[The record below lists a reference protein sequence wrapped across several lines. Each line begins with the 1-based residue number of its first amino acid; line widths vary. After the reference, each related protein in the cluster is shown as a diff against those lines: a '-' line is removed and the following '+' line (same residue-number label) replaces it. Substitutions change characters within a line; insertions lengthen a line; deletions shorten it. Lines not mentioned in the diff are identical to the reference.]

1 VNAGKSAFVESVRA
15 GNGPASLAA
24 VPNPRTIAATLDET
38 RTYLSRRDCLKVA
51 IAGGAMGFAG
61 GCRHAEQARKAPEAD
76 AGARAEPAASALSIN
91 RPRLRGEDFTHGHAK
106 RDGVS
111 FPRASRAESC
121 EVVIIGGGP
130 SGLCA
135 AHLLAD
141 RDIVLLEKES
151 RWGGN
156 CSTDEWEG
164 IPYSTGAAFYSEGD
178 TELVELLRS
187 VGVPGQKV
195 HGGDSLIVGGE
206 PYFDFFGA
214 GANRLPFPEHVRD
227 DFKRSFERAMHFHRH
242 RDSDELDR
250 LSFVDFLSPY
260 GVELR
265 EFWQRYAASN
275 WGGAPEH
282 TSLRVGVQ
290 AYGWLE
296 GTEKRLTYPGG
307 LGVATKALAR
317 ALEPKLGSRMRQ
329 RSFVHHVETDGNEVL
344 VHAVTDGE
352 PSLLRA
358 KAVILAVPKFL
369 AARLVPELPDAQR
382 EAMQGF
388 RYSPYAVL
396 NVCLNRRGPEPAYD
410 NWFLDTPF
418 ADFIPADW
426 VTYAG
431 KGPDAR
437 KTVLTVYHPLAEPR
451 RAELLDDARLVELSE
466 DTVRHLTRH
475 FPSIKEEVAE
485 VRAFRRGHA
494 LPIPTPGQLER
505 ANVAARSHGR
515 ILFAHS
521 DSRGDVSS
529 LPGALRA
536 AKEAVHAFAAVEPR
550 AKATARAVTG

>member
-1 VNAGKSAFVESVRA
+1 
-15 GNGPASLAA
+15 
-24 VPNPRTIAATLDET
+24 LDET
-38 RTYLSRRDCLKVA
+38 KTYLSRRDCLKVV
-51 IAGGAMGFAG
+51 IAGGAMGLAS
-61 GCRHAEQARKAPEAD
+61 GCRHAERPREAPAAD
-76 AGARAEPAASALSIN
+76 AGAPAEPASISLAG
-91 RPRLRGEDFTHGHAK
+91 RPRLHGEDFTHGHEK
-106 RDGVS
+106 RDGAV
-111 FPRASRAESC
+111 FARAARAEAC
-121 EVVIIGGGP
+121 EVVVIGGGP

-141 RDIVLLEKES
+141 REVVLLEKED
-151 RWGGN
+151 RYGGN
-156 CSTDEWEG
+156 CSSDEWEG
-164 IPYSTGAAFYSEGD
+164 VPYSSGAAFYSEGD
-178 TELVELLRS
+178 TELVDLLQS
-187 VGVPGQKV
+187 VGAPGQKV
-195 HGGDSLIVGGE
+195 LGGDSLIVAGE

-214 GANRLPFPEHVRD
+214 GAGRLPFPERVRD
-227 DFKRSFERAMHFHRH
+227 DFKRSFARAMQFHRS
-242 RDSDELDR
+242 RESSELDR
-250 LSFVDFLSPY
+250 LSFAEFLKPY
-260 GVELR
+260 GLELR
-265 EFWQRYAASN
+265 EFWQRYAGSN

-296 GTEKRLTYPGG
+296 GTEKRLTFPGG

-317 ALEPKLGSRMRQ
+317 AVESKLGARMRK
-329 RSFVHHVETDGNEVL
+329 RSFVHHVESDGDEVL

-369 AARLVPELPDAQR
+369 AARLVPELPAAQR

-388 RYSPYAVL
+388 RYSPYAVV
-396 NVCLNRRGPEPAYD
+396 NVCLTGRGPEPAYD

-431 KGPDAR
+431 KGPEPR
-437 KTVLTVYHPLAEPR
+437 KTVLTVYHPLAELR
-451 RAELLDDARLVELSE
+451 RAELLDDGRLVELSE

-475 FPSIKEEVAE
+475 FPGLAGQVAE

-505 ANVAARSHGR
+505 ADIAARSHGR

-536 AKEAVHAFAAVEPR
+536 AKQAVRSLTALEPARRAA
-550 AKATARAVTG
+550 AHAVTG

>member
-1 VNAGKSAFVESVRA
+1 
-15 GNGPASLAA
+15 
-24 VPNPRTIAATLDET
+24 LDET
-38 RTYLSRRDCLKVA
+38 KTYLSRRDCLKVV
-51 IAGGAMGFAG
+51 IAGGAMGLAPA
-61 GCRHAEQARKAPEAD
+61 CRHAERPREAPATD
-76 AGARAEPAASALSIN
+76 AGVRAEPAASALAVA
-91 RPRLRGEDFTHGHAK
+91 RPRLHGEDFKHGHAK

-111 FPRASRAESC
+111 FPRATRAEAC

-135 AHLLAD
+135 AHLLAE
-141 RDIVLLEKES
+141 RDVVLLEKED
-151 RWGGN
+151 RYGGN
-156 CSTDEWEG
+156 CSSDVWEG
-164 IPYSTGAAFYSEGD
+164 VPYSSGAAFYSEGD
-178 TELVELLRS
+178 TELVDLLRS
-187 VGVPGQKV
+187 VGSPGQKV
-195 HGGDSLIVGGE
+195 VGGDSLIVAGE

-214 GANRLPFPEHVRD
+214 GAGRLPFAERVRD
-227 DFKRSFERAMHFHRH
+227 DFKRSFERAMDLHRS
-242 RDSDELDR
+242 RESGELDR
-250 LSFVDFLSPY
+250 TSFAEFLASY

-265 EFWQRYAASN
+265 EFWHRYAGSN

-296 GTEKRLTYPGG
+296 GTEKRLTFPGG

-317 ALEPKLGSRMRQ
+317 SLEAKLGARMRR
-329 RSFVHHVETDGNEVL
+329 RSFVHHVESDGNEVL
-344 VHAVTDGE
+344 VHTVSDGE

-369 AARLVPELPDAQR
+369 AARLVPELPAAQR

-388 RYSPYAVL
+388 RYSPYAVV
-396 NVCLNRRGPEPAYD
+396 NVCLTSRGPEPAYD

-431 KGPDAR
+431 KGPASR
-437 KTVLTVYHPLAEPR
+437 KTVLTVYHPLAELR
-451 RAELLDDARLVELSE
+451 RAELLDDGRLVELSE

-475 FPSIKEEVAE
+475 FPGLAGNVAE

-505 ANVAARSHGR
+505 AVVAARSHGR

-536 AKEAVHAFAAVEPR
+536 AKEAVRSFAALEPSRR
-550 AKATARAVTG
+550 AAPRAVTG